1 MATNKYYPESE
12 LVQKKQSGELGW
24 LDYVNHHS
32 KEWQDEYVEFCNKRG
47 LSVGDESAEKFVYYK
62 GEELEKALA
71 EGNA

>member
-12 LVQKKQSGELGW
+12 LVQKKQSGEFGW
-24 LDYVNHHS
+24 IDYVNHHS
-32 KEWQDEYVEFCNKRG
+32 KEWQDEYVEYCNKRG
-47 LSVGDESAEKFVYYK
+47 LSVGDESAEKFVDYK

>member
-12 LVQKKQSGELGW
+12 LVQKKQSGEFGW

-47 LSVGDESAEKFVYYK
+47 LSVGDGSAEKFVDYK